1 MKGLA
6 SAGFLNTKENR
17 VRTLLDVRHNPFSMN
32 PHFSRKKLETYL
44 QELGIRYEH
53 LKEYG
58 IPTEIRKAGNAMQW
72 YEQNVRSKIQ
82 ASIFGAF

>member
-1 MKGLA
+1 
-6 SAGFLNTKENR
+6 
-17 VRTLLDVRHNPFSMN
+17 MN